1 MPDPEWNP
9 YFRALWKHCSAK
21 PSAREDHPWGETVFK
36 VGDKILAFLG
46 TPDQGGVGVKV
57 SPEQIES
64 LLRMPFIKRSPYI
77 GRYGW
82 LSVSVD
88 DDDALELALELVDGS
103 YEQIAA
109 KSKGARKASKSAATP
124 KKQPTKT
131 PPKKSSAKKPSAKKP
146 STKKRS

>member
-1 MPDPEWNP
+1 MPERNWNP
-9 YFRALWKHCSAK
+9 YFRALRTHCAAK
-21 PSAREDHPWGETVFK
+21 PGAWEDHPWGETVFK
-36 VGDKILAFLG
+36 VGEKIFAFLG

-82 LSVSVD
+82 LSVTVD
-88 DDDALELALELVDGS
+88 DEDALELALELVDGS
-103 YEQIAA
+103 YAQIAS
-109 KSKGARKASKSAATP
+109 KSKGARKASKRGADV

-131 PPKKSSAKKPSAKKP
+131 PPKQLSAKKPP
-146 STKKRS
+146 SKKRS